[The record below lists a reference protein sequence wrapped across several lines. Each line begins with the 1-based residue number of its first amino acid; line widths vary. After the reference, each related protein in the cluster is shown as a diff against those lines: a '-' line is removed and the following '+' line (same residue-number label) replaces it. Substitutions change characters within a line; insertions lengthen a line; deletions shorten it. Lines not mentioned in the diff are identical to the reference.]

1 MTRSQV
7 VLRVVVLLGPVVAV
21 LMTGPAGN
29 APPWWVVGLVLAT
42 AGAAAWSPDGPWAV
56 CSGLAVLAWWAVA
69 VGDQVPVTVL
79 VAAVALVAAHVAGI
93 LASYGPPTM
102 PVDAATVLLWVRR
115 GGLVLLTAPV
125 AWGLAR
131 LLRDEPEQ
139 PGIWLLGVAAA
150 CVATVVAT
158 AALTVKDTDA

>member
-7 VLRVVVLLGPVVAV
+7 VLRAVVLLGPVVAV
-21 LMTGPAGN
+21 LMTGPTGN
-29 APPWWVVGLVLAT
+29 APPWWVVGGVLAT

-56 CSGLAVLAWWAVA
+56 CAGLAVLAWWAVA
-69 VGDQVPVTVL
+69 VGDQVPASVL
-79 VAAVALVAAHVAGI
+79 VAAVALVAAHVAAL
-93 LASYGPPTM
+93 LASFGPPPM
-102 PVDAATVLLWVRR
+102 PVDADTVLLWVRR
-115 GGLVLLTAPV
+115 GALVLLTVPV

-131 LLRDEPEQ
+131 LLRGEAEQ

-158 AALTVKDTDA
+158 AALAVRDGEP